1 MGVCVGVPFVGS
13 VAVRDG
19 RVSKWQLERRFARVY
34 PDVYVLPGDS
44 LDGRGKAIAAGL
56 WAKGSGILVG
66 VSAAALHGARWLDDR
81 QPEIAFPD
89 KARAPSGLKVY
100 KMRIPDDEVCRVE
113 GLRCTT
119 SVRTAYDLARRLD
132 FDDAVAVLDALCH
145 KTGLDPGQVKALSLR
160 HPRARGNARVSRILD
175 YVDPGAESIPETRTR
190 LLLVRAGLPAPETQI
205 PIYRDGRLFARL
217 DMGWRTHKVAV
228 EYDGAHHWTTATQ
241 RAWDIDRQATL
252 ESQGW
257 TLIRVSSRQL
267 TRTPHTIIT
276 RTREALT
283 RGT

>member
-1 MGVCVGVPFVGS
+1 MGACEGVPFVGS
-13 VAVRDG
+13 FAVRDG
-19 RVSKWQLERRFARVY
+19 RVNKWQLERQFARVY
-34 PDVYVLPGDS
+34 PDVYVAPGVS

-56 WAKGSGILVG
+56 WAKGGGTLVG
-66 VSAAALHGARWLDDR
+66 VSAAALHGTRWLDDR

-89 KARAPSGLKVY
+89 KARPPAGLKVY
-100 KMRIPDDEVCRVE
+100 KMQIPDDEVCRVE

-119 SVRTAYDLARRLD
+119 PARTAYDLARRLE

-145 KTGLDPGQVKALSLR
+145 KTGLDPGHVAELSLR
-160 HPRARGNARVSRILD
+160 HPRARGNARVPRILD
-175 YVDPGAESIPETRTR
+175 HVDPGAESIPETRTR

-205 PIYRDGRLFARL
+205 PVYRDGRLFARL
-217 DMGWRTHKVAV
+217 DMGWRIPKVAV
-228 EYDGAHHWTTATQ
+228 EYDGAHHWTNATQ

-257 TLIRVSSRQL
+257 TLIRVSTLQL
-267 TRTPHTIIT
+267 TRHPHTIIA
-276 RTREALT
+276 RTRKALT